1 MSHPIPKKL
10 TGEERW
16 FSIPSINFYLSK
28 KGVFYCGIA
37 TGISYIIGKLTNLWV
52 FGILFILLNA
62 IAYPLAHITLPKK
75 RFDGGAVSL
84 DIYIYRMFKYKKFNK
99 NLYLRKRGN

>member
-16 FSIPSINFYLSK
+16 FTIPNTNFYLSK
-28 KGVFYCGIA
+28 KGVIYCGLA
-37 TGISYIIGKLTNLWV
+37 TGISAVIGKLTNAWV
-52 FGILFILLNA
+52 FGFFFVLLNG

-75 RFDGGAVSL
+75 RFDGGAVGL
-84 DIYIYRMFKYKKFNK
+84 DIYIYRMIKYKKFNK
-99 NLYLRKRGN
+99 TLYLRKRGK